1 MRAFS
6 KAPLGALV
14 AAVTLL
20 AACNKA
26 PENATPATTAPAAP
40 VVAIVNGVSLTRP
53 EFDIYEKNL
62 MRNAKVESL
71 TADQQNQVLD
81 ELITMQVMAAQ
92 GEKDGLEN
100 DPETKAQLALL
111 HMRVLADA
119 ESQKFVKSQT
129 PSDADLHAEYETA
142 ISQMDKNEY
151 HARHILVPTK
161 EQAEQIIKKLKNG
174 AKFEDLAKSQSTD
187 TGSKNNG
194 GDLGWFTTSRMVK
207 PFADAVKSLK
217 KGEADPGADAVR
229 LARDPARGYPRSVA
243 AGLRSSE
250 AAAHRSGHAQEAAS
264 VRGGLEKAGEDREEA
279 RCPARRPPRGRP
291 DGTRHV
297 GAAGRRDAAPGELS
311 AEAIRSVLAPA
322 GPKGPASFSGV
333 PGTRPRR
340 APRRPAGAPCRAFR
354 PGLPPR

>member
-1 MRAFS
+1 MRVFS
-6 KAPLGALV
+6 KAPLGALI

-26 PENATPATTAPAAP
+26 PENAAPAATATPAVP
-40 VVAIVNGVSLTRP
+40 VVATVNGVALTRP

-62 MRNAKVESL
+62 LRNAKVQSL
-71 TADQQNQVLD
+71 SADQQSQVLD
-81 ELITMQVMAAQ
+81 DLITMQLMAAQ

-100 DPETKAQLALL
+100 DPDTKAQLALL

-119 ESQKFVKSQT
+119 DSQKFVKSQT

-151 HARHILVPTK
+151 HARHILVASK
-161 EQAEQIIKKLKNG
+161 EQAEQIIKKLKGG

-217 KGEADPGADAVR
+217 KGEVSPTPVQTQYGWHVIQLEDTRDASPPPFDQVKPQLTDAVMR
-229 LARDPARGYPRSVA
+229 KKLQAYVEDMKKQAKIEKNPDALPAPT
-243 AGLRSSE
+243 
-250 AAAHRSGHAQEAAS
+250 AAA
-264 VRGGLEKAGEDREEA
+264 
-279 RCPARRPPRGRP
+279 P
-291 DGTRHV
+291 T
-297 GAAGRRDAAPGELS
+297 
-311 AEAIRSVLAPA
+311 
-322 GPKGPASFSGV
+322 GPAMSG
-333 PGTRPRR
+333 P
-340 APRRPAGAPCRAFR
+340 PAGAATP
-354 PGLPPR
+354 PGGSAPPASAPASSAPHP